1 MARVLVADDDP
12 DILMLVEMR
21 VTHLGHE
28 VITAPDGEQA
38 LSLLREQSFDLL
50 VVDNI
55 MPRMTGVELVS
66 AVRSQPEATTRL
78 PIIMISALGASGAD
92 VDVSMSKPF
101 SLQTLAEHVT
111 RLLVAA

>member
-55 MPRMTGVELVS
+55 MPRMTGVELVGV
-66 AVRSQPEATTRL
+66 VRAEPEATRL

>member
-28 VITAPDGEQA
+28 VITAPDGERA
-38 LSLLREQSFDLL
+38 LSLLREQDFDLL

-55 MPRMTGVELVS
+55 MPKMTGVELVT
-66 AVRSQPEATTRL
+66 AVRSQHEVTRL
-78 PIIMISALGASGAD
+78 PIIMISALGASEAD

>member
-28 VITAPDGEQA
+28 VVTAPDGERA
-38 LSLLREQSFDLL
+38 LTLLREQPFDLL

-55 MPRMTGVELVS
+55 MPRMTGVELVGV
-66 AVRSQPEATTRL
+66 VRAEPHATRL
-78 PIIMISALGASGAD
+78 PIIMMSALGDSGAD
-92 VDVSMSKPF
+92 VDVSLGKPF
-101 SLQTLAEHVT
+101 SLQNLAEHVT
-111 RLLVAA
+111 RLLLAA

>member
-38 LSLLREQSFDLL
+38 LSLLREQAFDLL

-55 MPRMTGVELVS
+55 MPKMTGVELVT
-66 AVRSQPEATTRL
+66 AVRSLPEVTRL

-92 VDVSMSKPF
+92 VDVTMSKPF
-101 SLQTLAEHVT
+101 SLRTLAEHVT

>member
-21 VTHLGHE
+21 VSHLGHE

-38 LSLLREQSFDLL
+38 LSLLREQAFDLL

-55 MPRMTGVELVS
+55 MPKMTGVELVS
-66 AVRSQPEATTRL
+66 AVRSLPETTRL
-78 PIIMISALGASGAD
+78 PIIMISALGDSEAD